1 MTFTVRVRGGSGLV
15 LSEYLCPLHG
25 RFEALVERD
34 AKGDPPA
41 EMPCP
46 MMVECYDGVIRSLVA
61 YCDLVSPWTISAPAV
76 HTQFV
81 ITASKGKNA
90 PKPHPKAMDQRLLAE
105 GRKNDFRKQRKKIK
119 EEERHARVK
128 RLLS

>member
-1 MTFTVRVRGGSGLV
+1 MTFTIKIRGGTGLV
-15 LSEYLCPLHG
+15 LAEYLCPEHG
-25 RFEALVERD
+25 RFELLVERD
-34 AKGDPPA
+34 AKGDPPDSA
-41 EMPCP
+41 PCQER
-46 MMVECYDGVIRSLVA
+46 VGVGGIA
-61 YCDLVSPWTISAPAV
+61 YPSRCCASSPWTISAPAV

-90 PKPHPKAMDQRLLAE
+90 SKPHPKAMDTRMLAE
-105 GRKNDFRKQRKKIK
+105 GRKNDYRRQRKKIK

>member
-1 MTFTVRVRGGSGLV
+1 MTFTIKVRGGTGLV
-15 LSEYLCPLHG
+15 LAEYLCPLHG
-25 RFEALVERD
+25 RFELLVERD
-34 AKGDPPA
+34 ANGDPPD
-41 EMPCP
+41 ERPCP
-46 MMVECYDGVIRSLVA
+46 VEAPRFEWMA
-61 YCDLVSPWTISAPAV
+61 RAEYCGLISPWTISAPAV

-90 PKPHPKAMDQRLLAE
+90 PKPHPKAMDQRMLAE

-119 EEERHARVK
+119 DEERHQRVK

>member
-1 MTFTVRVRGGSGLV
+1 MTFTIKVRGGTGLV

-25 RFEALVERD
+25 RFELLVERD
-34 AKGDPPA
+34 TKGDPPS
-41 EMPCP
+41 EVGCP
-46 MMVECYDGVIRSLVA
+46 LPVDFFFEGDQAGVCREPA
-61 YCDLVSPWTISAPAV
+61 PWTISAPAV

-81 ITASKGKNA
+81 ITASKGKSA
-90 PKPHPKAMDQRLLAE
+90 PKPHPKAMDQRMLAE

-119 EEERHARVK
+119 EDERHARVK